1 MNNKCIILFNNKVTI
16 TYPLAAVLEHPERIP
31 SFLAEGLACPV
42 LLTYVEGKLLL
53 ERPATGGI
61 TMSLNGKTA
70 PGSIVLAPNDLL
82 TCKYKNDMCYLLYT
96 ETTQQQTCAYIK
108 IPEGETLGIGRRKD
122 SGICID
128 HPAVLEKHAE
138 LRRTGGTLY
147 MKAASQAYTYV
158 NGILH
163 SDTAL
168 QAGDQLQILHCTI
181 YCMGDIL
188 CVVGPCEVAQARRTK
203 IPVQEKN
210 TAVPPMFTPVPRI
223 YRSTDQEDFV
233 IDPPPALTVRRPV
246 PFLLSA
252 GPSMTMSLV
261 TLVSA
266 AVGIGNAYTKGVDS
280 TVITSAMMA
289 LSMLAGALLWP
300 WLLRRYQEKQ
310 DATAEALRKAKY
322 TAYIRHVEEAIQQ
335 IYDHNYDVMGKYQSP
350 ATAQL
355 TTVWDGAK
363 AARFLWERRIED
375 IDFLSVRL
383 GCGRLRS
390 DITVQITEPHFSM
403 QTDPLTDLQTKI
415 ATKYA
420 AYEAAPITI
429 SLRENR
435 IVGLFGKALY
445 TDRLLQNIMASLLIL
460 HTPQNVHTAFLF
472 SNDSQAQKYA
482 YLADVPHVW
491 SCDTSRRFFAADAK
505 SIDAVLTYMYNQVNI
520 PAGAAARGTESYYVV
535 FAWERQGIEDSA
547 LYQCCRTGAQVSF
560 VFIAEEYGS
569 LPQDCMAVIQCSR
582 ELYGV
587 YEKNKNDNRLLP
599 FAPDTCDP
607 RKLQEAIRK
616 LGALSIP
623 AAAQAV
629 LPDRVAFLDM
639 FRAGNVHELG
649 ILQRWQRKTSHASL
663 ATPIGAVKGGDILT
677 FDIHE
682 AFHGC
687 HGIVAGTTGS
697 GKSEFL
703 QSYILS
709 MMVNYS
715 PEDVNFVLI
724 DFKGGDIATPFRG
737 LPHLC
742 AVISNLSK
750 NILYR
755 AMVSLE
761 AEQIRRQ
768 KLFDQKKEELGLDKI
783 DINSYQKLYHAGVLC
798 EPLPHIIIIMDE
810 FAQFKNQHGEY
821 MQKLINIAQIGRSL
835 GIHLILATQKPDGV
849 VDSQIWGNSR
859 FKFCLKVL
867 EREDSKAV
875 LRRDEAAFIQKPG
888 TAYLQVGY
896 NEIFSQFQSGYCRAK
911 YMPRAAYSN
920 AEDITVRLVDSIGNV
935 LAEAVDDEV
944 QNGQQPTHTETQIT
958 AVVKEL
964 QRVSATLGYTQT
976 PLWLPELPAYVYVED
991 CPAEALAEGLAFAIG
1006 LMDIPT
1012 EQKQSWHIHSFLQ
1025 DGNMAIYGA
1034 AGTGKTTVV
1043 QSLLFQGIRRYTP
1056 MQFQYCILDI
1066 HGKSYAPFLHT
1077 TYDFGSAV
1085 AGEQDK
1091 LEVTFQKLTQ
1101 ELAYRKEL
1109 FVRLG
1114 VNAYAE
1120 LLHKAPDTLPM
1131 LVVVLENYVKFR
1143 ESAFAYEEQ
1152 VIDVVS
1158 SGQTYGIYCIVTTNS
1173 KAGIYYKVQEQL
1185 AKVITLRMIDAEAY
1199 RDLLDVAIAVDMQKC
1214 KGRAF
1219 VRHHDQAVE
1228 MQIALP
1234 IRDPAGSNRLQAME
1248 DVLQRYR
1255 VQEQP
1260 VAPPMPAPAP
1270 VVTQVAAAPAI
1281 PIAKAAYT
1289 YVSAPQTAASLAV
1302 GYALHTQT
1310 PVYVDLQ
1317 QHKRIYICSE
1327 HIRDFADR
1335 LGSLLPAD
1343 TVYKKWTLTG
1353 REEALGEILQ
1363 EVEDC
1368 VAQEVLPI
1376 LFIPDFIRFY
1386 QDISN
1391 ADADRLARFIDDHEE
1406 PVYITCAGLEELPL
1420 YSDTPLHVLLCKRA
1434 SVILFTDGVLRDSYA
1449 NLLNAYVYRMDR
1461 DIRTQAYTAEQ
1472 YFVAVQ
1478 DTFTV
1483 TDGGGEGA

>member
-1 MNNKCIILFNNKVTI
+1 MNNKSIILFNNKVTI
-16 TYPLAAVLEHPERIP
+16 TYPLDTILNHPERIS
-31 SFLAEGLACPV
+31 SFLAEGLLSSV
-42 LLTYVEGKLLL
+42 SLTYVEGRVIF
-53 ERPATGGI
+53 ENPATSGI
-61 TMSLNGKTA
+61 TVGLNGKTA
-70 PGSIVLAPNDLL
+70 PGSLTLVPNDLL
-82 TCKYKNDMCYLLYT
+82 TCKYKNYMCYLLYT
-96 ETTQQQTCAYIK
+96 ESEQRQTCAYVK
-108 IPEGETLGIGRRKD
+108 LAEGETLGIGRGKEN
-122 SGICID
+122 GICID

-138 LRRTGGTLY
+138 LRRAGGVLHL
-147 MKAASQAYTYV
+147 KAASHAYTYV
-158 NGILH
+158 NGTLNG
-163 SDTAL
+163 DTIL
-168 QAGDQLQILHCTI
+168 QAGDRIQILQSTI

-188 CVVGPCEVAQARRTK
+188 CVIGPCEVSKVHQTK
-203 IPVQEKN
+203 PPVQEKN
-210 TAVPPMFTPVPRI
+210 AATPPTFTPVPRI

-261 TLVSA
+261 TLISA
-266 AVGIGNAYTKGVDS
+266 AVSIGNAFTKGVDG

-310 DATAEALRKAKY
+310 DAMADALRTAKY
-322 TAYIRHVEEAIQQ
+322 TAYIGHVEETIQQ

-350 ATAQL
+350 SMAQL
-355 TTVWDGAK
+355 TTVWEGTK

-403 QTDPLTDLQTKI
+403 QTDPLTDLQTQI

-420 AYEAAPITI
+420 EYEAAPITI

-435 IVGLFGKALY
+435 IAGFFGKSLY
-445 TDRLLQNIMASLLIL
+445 TDSLLQNILASILIL

-472 SNDSQAQKYA
+472 SNDSQAEKYA

-491 SCDTSRRFFAADAK
+491 SCDKSRRFFATDEK
-505 SIDAVLTYMYNQVNI
+505 SIDTVLTYIYNQVNI
-520 PAGAAARGTESYYVV
+520 PEGVAAQAMEEYYVV
-535 FAWERQGIEDSA
+535 FAWGNQGIDSSA
-547 LYQCCRTGAQVSF
+547 LYQYCRSGKQVSF
-560 VFIAEEYGS
+560 VFIVEEYGS

-582 ELYGV
+582 ELYGL

-599 FAPDTCDP
+599 FTPDTCEP
-607 RKLQEAIRK
+607 RKLQEVIRK
-616 LGALSIP
+616 LGALSFT

-639 FRAGNVHELG
+639 FQAGNVQDLG

-663 ATPIGAVKGGDILT
+663 ATPVGAVKGGDILT

-682 AFHGC
+682 DFHGC

-783 DINSYQKLYHAGVLC
+783 DINSYQKLYHAGMIR

-810 FAQFKNQHGEY
+810 FAQFKAKHNEY

-911 YMPRAAYSN
+911 YMPRTVYSN
-920 AEDITVRLVDSIGNV
+920 AEAITVRLVDSIGNV
-935 LAEAVDDEV
+935 LAEEIGDEV
-944 QNGQQPTHTETQIT
+944 QDTRKPIQTETQIT
-958 AVVKEL
+958 AVVQEL
-964 QRVSATLGYTQT
+964 QRVSAALGYTQS
-976 PLWLPELPAYVYVED
+976 PLWLPELSDHIYVED
-991 CPAEALAEGLAFAIG
+991 CPAENTAEKFAFAIG

-1012 EQKQSWHIHSFLQ
+1012 EQKQSWHIHNFLQ

-1034 AGTGKTTVV
+1034 AGTGKTTAV
-1043 QSLLFQGIRRYTP
+1043 QSLLFQGVRRYTP
-1056 MQFQYCILDI
+1056 EQFQYCILDI
-1066 HGKSYAPFLHT
+1066 HGKSYAPFVHT
-1077 TYDFGSAV
+1077 TYDFGSAM

-1091 LEVTFQKLTQ
+1091 LETVFQRLGQ
-1101 ELAYRKEL
+1101 ELACRKEL
-1109 FVRLG
+1109 FAKLG
-1114 VNAYAE
+1114 VNSYAE
-1120 LLHKAPDTLPM
+1120 LLLRAPDTLPL

-1143 ESAFAYEEQ
+1143 ERAYTYEEQ
-1152 VIDVVS
+1152 VIDVVG

-1185 AKVITLRMIDAEAY
+1185 AKVITLRMIDADAY
-1199 RDLLDVAIAVDMQKC
+1199 RDILDVAIAVEMQKY

-1219 VRHHDQAVE
+1219 VRQHDQAVE

-1234 IRDPAGSNRLQAME
+1234 IRDPSGSNRTQAME
-1248 DVLQRYR
+1248 DILQRYR

-1260 VAPPMPAPAP
+1260 IMESMPVPAAMPA
-1270 VVTQVAAAPAI
+1270 TISPAI
-1281 PIAKAAYT
+1281 PDTGVKGAYT
-1289 YVSAPQTAASLAV
+1289 YVSAPQTAASLAI
-1302 GYALHTQT
+1302 GYELHTHT
-1310 PVYVDLQ
+1310 PVFIDLQ

-1327 HIRDFADR
+1327 HICDFSDR
-1335 LGSLLPAD
+1335 IETLLPAD
-1343 TVYKKWTLTG
+1343 TVYKQWTLTG
-1353 REEALGEILQ
+1353 REDSLADILQ

-1368 VAQEVLPI
+1368 VTQDILPI

-1386 QDISN
+1386 QDVSN
-1391 ADADRLARFIDDHEE
+1391 ADADRLARFIDGHGE
-1406 PVYITCAGLEELPL
+1406 PVYITCAGLEELQL
-1420 YSDTPLHVLLCKRA
+1420 YSDTSLHVLLCKRA
-1434 SVILFTDGVLRDSYA
+1434 SVILFTDGVFRDSYA
-1449 NLLNAYVYRMDR
+1449 NMLNTHVYRMDKNV
-1461 DIRTQAYTAEQ
+1461 RTQTYTADQ
-1472 YFVAVQ
+1472 YFAAVQ
-1478 DTFTV
+1478 DTYTV
-1483 TDGGGEGA
+1483 TYCRGDGS